1 MQTYI
6 FNETKTTKTITKT
19 KTTTKTIAKTK
30 KKDKDIDIKIL
41 QVNLLHRFHQL
52 SVVHFEWEKDN
63 RKDNYKDKDIN
74 IESLQAYL
82 SRKFHQLSSGSSW
95 CRLTFWMRPQF
106 SERRVFEIWYL
117 ENINYQPKFLEHE
130 ICRLLFW
137 ESRAKQYKYEIFRIL
152 FLESQASYK
161 TVSAGYCFE
170 NRQQF
175 PKLKIWK
182 ILFWKSQAMYRT
194 QHEHRRLLKFT
205 VSISGYI
212 WNMLNVKQRISR
224 KINLWTTLI

>member
-1 MQTYI
+1 MRWFYFHWQISCCTARTCKSIIRQWVFLVQTCI

-41 QVNLLHRFHQL
+41 QVNLSHRFHQL

-63 RKDNYKDKDIN
+63 CIDNYKDKDIN

-106 SERRVFEIWYL
+106 LERRVFEIWYL
-117 ENINYQPKFLEHE
+117 ENINYSQNFWNMKFADYCFGNLEQSSTNMKFSEYCFWNPKLVT
-130 ICRLLFW
+130 
-137 ESRAKQYKYEIFRIL
+137 KQYLQDIVLRIASNFQNLKFEKYCFGNLKPCTEHNMNI
-152 FLESQASYK
+152 
-161 TVSAGYCFE
+161 AGY
-170 NRQQF
+170 
-175 PKLKIWK
+175 
-182 ILFWKSQAMYRT
+182 
-194 QHEHRRLLKFT
+194 
-205 VSISGYI
+205 
-212 WNMLNVKQRISR
+212 WN
-224 KINLWTTLI
+224 